1 MRAFDVFMLL
11 VHFTLMTYVF
21 YVHWQ
26 LFHQIEGIWTEIDI
40 ARYGIELLCQE
51 VGCQYE

>member
-11 VHFTLMTYVF
+11 VHFTLITWLC

-26 LFHQIEGIWTEIDI
+26 LFHQIDGIWTEIDK
-40 ARYGIELLCQE
+40 ARYGIDLLCQE